1 MFCTKSAEMPT
12 DAEGDKRGDREGGRE
27 VWQGLPCS
35 NKDVAPQAA
44 AWPLAVA
51 ASACQTNVFCFIY
64 FRLHNVA
71 YTQCQRAA
79 YACYTLLCLF
89 CSLCHVLPLL
99 NYCLQIFLSV
109 C

>member
-12 DAEGDKRGDREGGRE
+12 DAEGDSKREGGRE

-35 NKDVAPQAA
+35 SKDVAPQAA

-51 ASACQTNVFCFIY
+51 DSAYQTNVFCIIY

-71 YTQCQRAA
+71 YTQ
-79 YACYTLLCLF
+79 
-89 CSLCHVLPLL
+89 
-99 NYCLQIFLSV
+99 
-109 C
+109 